1 MMSMVRHPFSR
12 QLKKVTRISL
22 SHIQTETFHKDFC
35 TSYFPEREAV
45 KKVAKIS
52 KWQLD
57 FLKRWQKVDQKDNH
71 SFNRL
76 HQTITGKSLRA
87 HRHPSQKI
95 IKLWIFTTIKP
106 RFCVKISSQI
116 VDPQNTTVHWQI
128 LSHLSYERV
137 LYL

>member
-1 MMSMVRHPFSR
+1 MKEKYMYKMAKRQKKKFGIQVMSMVRHPLSR
-12 QLKKVTRISL
+12 QVKEVTRISL

-71 SFNRL
+71 FFNRL
-76 HQTITGKSLRA
+76 HQTITGKSFRA
-87 HRHPSQKI
+87 HRHPS
-95 IKLWIFTTIKP
+95 
-106 RFCVKISSQI
+106 
-116 VDPQNTTVHWQI
+116 
-128 LSHLSYERV
+128 
-137 LYL
+137 